1 VILTIAL
8 VIILAIVV
16 WFFPSNDDFQA
27 ENPFWNGTKDI
38 IWDGTEDT
46 SSIIPALPLASLS
59 DLPSSPEGATLILI
73 PYLNLTTTEL
83 GELSSFVTQGGT
95 LVLAY
100 DYGHGNQVLEYL
112 GLQVRFSGHSLL
124 DPWVCHGNHWFP
136 RIRHITASSITTN
149 VESLLLNHATC
160 LTGVENGDVLALSS
174 VFSFLDLNDN
184 ESWDEV
190 EPGGP
195 LPVISHHNL
204 GSGKIILIS
213 DPSIF
218 INTMSQFENNLTF
231 IQNIAAVTASEVF
244 IDQSHLPTSNLRP
257 TKNLLAAIRDSLTT
271 PVGAVTLVI
280 VALSITLVPIWYR
293 RRQY

>member
-1 VILTIAL
+1 MELRRFLVILTIS
-8 VIILAIVV
+8 VVTILAVVV
-16 WFFPSNDDFQA
+16 WLFPPNEDFDA
-27 ENPFWNGTKDI
+27 DNPFWNGTKD
-38 IWDGTEDT
+38 T
-46 SSIIPALPLASLS
+46 SSIMLASPLESLS
-59 DLPSSPEGATLILI
+59 DLPLFPGGSTLILI
-73 PYLNLTTTEL
+73 PYLGFAPTEL
-83 GELSSFVTQGGT
+83 EDIHSFVTLGGT
-95 LVLAY
+95 LVLAD

-124 DPWVCHGNHWFP
+124 DPWVCHVNHWFP
-136 RIRHITASSITTN
+136 KIPHITASSITAN
-149 VESLLLNHATC
+149 IESLVLNHATC
-160 LTGVENGDVLALSS
+160 LIDVETSDVLALSS